1 MKKLWEKGILPMIAS
16 GAVFA
21 VLLVFQSEIRIE
33 DWPLPLALSR
43 IIMTAI
49 LVTLIFGF
57 VYGYRRYSAWKKA
70 EAAREKEK
78 LDQEIRAMVEEANA
92 APFAGHAS
100 PAAAGKKAAQSGAG
114 KKETEEKKEN
124 GEDRSRPDLN
134 GMFGNTADGIALP
147 EEELDDVFYIRDSR
161 HTSSG
166 PWQQYDY
173 LLASRPYGWGYMVA
187 QADYMAEADLKDVG
201 TVTTAEMANMPET
214 ELIESL
220 RSCGNRIADMPE
232 LQFERGQ
239 LAVGGMSRVLGLC
252 PLKIVWFNQTNV
264 LRIFTVPNND
274 ELLLRYA
281 ETVIRRSFGT
291 PDAMKKAKPVPAPK
305 RPGT

>member
-92 APFAGHAS
+92 VPSAGHAS

-124 GEDRSRPDLN
+124 SEDSSRPDLN
-134 GMFGNTADGIALP
+134 GMFGNAADGIALP
-147 EEELDDVFYIRDSR
+147 EEELDDVSYIRDSH
-161 HTSSG
+161 HTTAG

-173 LLASRPYGWGYMVA
+173 LLASRPYGWGYMVD
-187 QADYMAEADLKDVG
+187 QADYMAEADLQDVG
-201 TVTTAEMANMPET
+201 TVTVAEMANMQET
-214 ELIESL
+214 ELIESF
-220 RSCGNRIADMPE
+220 RSCGNRISDMQE
-232 LQFERGQ
+232 LKTERGQ
-239 LAVGGMSRVLGLC
+239 LAVGGMSRVLGFC
-252 PLKIVWFNQTNV
+252 PVKIVWFNQTNV
-264 LRIFTVPNND
+264 FRIFTIPDND
-274 ELLLRYA
+274 EMMLRYA
-281 ETVIRRSFGT
+281 ETVIRRTFGT
-291 PDAMKKAKPVPAPK
+291 PDAMKKAKPVPTPK
-305 RPGT
+305 RSGT